1 MEGLEQ
7 GGVTAVL
14 VGLVLALSK
23 VITKKAGTNLETEI
37 AVIKA
42 QVEALQESA
51 DDTKESTDKLCD
63 MFQGFREEVRLQWER
78 DKVREATIREIK
90 NESTG

>member
-7 GGVTAVL
+7 GGFTAVL

-23 VITKKAGTNLETEI
+23 VITKKTGSSLDAEV

-42 QVEALQESA
+42 QMEALQESA
-51 DDTKESTDKLCD
+51 DDTKEATEKLCES
-63 MFQGFREEVRLQWER
+63 FQGFREEVRLQWQR
-78 DKVREATIREIK
+78 DRVREETIREIK

>member
-23 VITKKAGTNLETEI
+23 VVTKKTGSNIDAEM

-42 QVEALQESA
+42 QMESLHEAAEE
-51 DDTKESTDKLCD
+51 TKEATEKLCES
-63 MFQGFREEVRLQWER
+63 FQEFREEVRLQWQR
-78 DKVREATIREIK
+78 DRVREETIREIK